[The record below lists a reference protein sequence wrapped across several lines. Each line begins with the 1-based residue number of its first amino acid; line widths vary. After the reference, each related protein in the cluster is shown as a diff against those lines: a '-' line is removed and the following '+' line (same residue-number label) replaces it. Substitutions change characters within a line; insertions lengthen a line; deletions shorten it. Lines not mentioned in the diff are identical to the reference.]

1 MDMCAEVAS
10 PKPAGGAVGRPS
22 PALAGACLG
31 VVMPVYNEAATLE
44 TAIRSVLAQPLVAEL
59 IVVDDAS
66 TDGSAARV
74 EPIAAVEPRVRLLRH
89 ERNQGK
95 GAALRTGFTHV
106 RAPVVIVQDADLEYD
121 PAEYPVLLG
130 PIVAGK
136 ADVVFGSRFQGA
148 GAHRV
153 LYFWHAMGNRVL
165 TLLSNMLTNLN
176 LTDVETCYKV
186 FRRDV
191 LARIQIEEPRFGF
204 EIEVIAKVSRL
215 RVRLYEVPIS
225 YHGRT
230 YAEGKKATWR
240 DGVSALRCLVKYNLC

>member
-1 MDMCAEVAS
+1 MGPPETGS
-10 PKPAGGAVGRPS
+10 GLGPS
-22 PALAGACLG
+22 TATAGACLG
-31 VVMPVYNEAATLE
+31 VVMPVFNEAATVE
-44 TAIRSVLAQPLVAEL
+44 AAIRSVLAQPVVAEL

-74 EPIAAVEPRVRLLRH
+74 EGMAAGEPRVRLLRH
-89 ERNQGK
+89 DRNQGK
-95 GAALRTGFTHV
+95 GAALRTGFAHV
-106 RAPVVIVQDADLEYD
+106 RAPIVIVQDADLEYD
-121 PAEYPVLLG
+121 PAEYPVVLR
-130 PIVAGK
+130 PIVTGK

-176 LTDVETCYKV
+176 LTDVETCYKA
-186 FRRDV
+186 FRREV
-191 LARIQIEEPRFGF
+191 LERITIEEPRFGF
-204 EIEVIAKVSRL
+204 EIEVIAKISRL

-240 DGVSALRCLVKYNLC
+240 DGVSALRCLVKYNLR